1 MTKESRIMKDIH
13 KVREKFY
20 NQTKGKSREDILKLI
35 KEGSEEV
42 KQELEVIKAAPNLI
56 VKKKYS
62 IPTLNSVKEIH
73 LIRERGTKYGKG
85 KRK

>member
-13 KVREKFY
+13 KEREKFY

-35 KEGSEEV
+35 KEGSEWA
-42 KQELEVIKAAPNLI
+42 KQELEVIEPEPNLI
-56 VKKKYS
+56 VRKKYS
-62 IPTLNSVKEIH
+62 IPARESLEEIH
-73 LIRERGTKYGKG
+73 LIRERGSKYGKG